1 MKEQTAFAQ
10 IEEESHE
17 KADIY
22 MNLLTKGKAGRLSGP
37 STGGACGPARRM
49 GGGQYTRLF
58 YRGRFSLWGTFCPPR
73 AVIIEYPHFVE
84 KP

>member
-1 MKEQTAFAQ
+1 MKGQAAFAQ

-49 GGGQYTRLF
+49 GGGQYARLLAAAGF
-58 YRGRFSLWGTFCPPR
+58 HFGESFVPPGL
-73 AVIIEYPHFVE
+73 
-84 KP
+84 

>member
-49 GGGQYTRLF
+49 GGGQYTQLF
-58 YRGRFSLWGTFCPPR
+58 AVAGFYFGESFVPPGL
-73 AVIIEYPHFVE
+73 
-84 KP
+84 